1 MEPLYGHWNNREC
14 QLSPFPNNMKEEP
27 KDSRQPKNKV
37 RNKRAKAIGAMKKG
51 ISIEQ
56 AKEMLTFEGLEDGAL
71 AVKFAALCPYIL
83 CSDDDE
89 RTVAKSKSFESYVES
104 HVPILHPIPTI
115 WSMGCFVR
123 DTATPQHP
131 ISAGAVF
138 TKVVQEKRLGKML
151 SGAAVLD
158 PLDLPFYE
166 AWAEEF
172 GVTPRTRGRKPH
184 DAVRYLTSEKEPAS
198 ARGDNGD
205 TVVSDVA
212 VGGV

>member
-1 MEPLYGHWNNREC
+1 
-14 QLSPFPNNMKEEP
+14 MKEEP

-37 RNKRAKAIGAMKKG
+37 RNKRAKALGAVKKG
-51 ISIEQ
+51 ISIDQVRLHGQGFVSQKIGTIFLFVVNPLLEAFLIAPSLSCNVDQ

-71 AVKFAALCPYIL
+71 AAKFAALCPYIL

-89 RTVAKSKSFESYVES
+89 RKVAKSKSFESYVES
-104 HVPILHPIPTI
+104 HVPILHPVPTI

-131 ISAGAVF
+131 ISAEAVF

-158 PLDLPFYE
+158 PLDLPLYE

-172 GVTPRTRGRKPH
+172 GVAPRTRGRKPH
-184 DAVRYLTSEKEPAS
+184 DAVRYL
-198 ARGDNGD
+198 
-205 TVVSDVA
+205 VS
-212 VGGV
+212 